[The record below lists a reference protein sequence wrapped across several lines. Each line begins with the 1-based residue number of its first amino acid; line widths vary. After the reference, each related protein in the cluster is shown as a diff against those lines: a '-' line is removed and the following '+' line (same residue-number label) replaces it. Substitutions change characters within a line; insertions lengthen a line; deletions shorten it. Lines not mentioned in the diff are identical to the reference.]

1 VARDDIGDMS
11 EGTEADLALACMSA
25 LVDGL
30 ASHGLEH
37 ACVSPGS
44 RSTAL
49 ALALSRHGGVSV
61 HVHLDERS
69 SAFFALGLAK
79 ATGRPVAVAC
89 TSGTAAANLFPAV
102 VEASMSRTPLVLLTA
117 DRPPEL
123 HGVGANQTIDQRDLF
138 GGYVKRFVDA
148 PVAGDHPDAAHW
160 FGLGLEAAE
169 MARRHP
175 PGPAHVNVPF
185 RDPLAPSGDE
195 SEIGHDDPLPSGTT
209 RSNARTRR
217 ADVEKLAEQMK
228 EAERGVVV
236 AGALREDAS
245 PVVDL
250 AHTLGWPLV
259 AEPTSGLR
267 FPGALSAGAFLLAS
281 DAFLSSHVPELVV
294 QVGAAPTSRAGLA
307 FVAEAKRLIIVD
319 PDQLI
324 ADPARHASLRLEAD
338 PASLSRSLLTRIDAR
353 DGSPWW
359 REWEEADRA
368 ARRAVD
374 GLIDSWDEPFEGRVA
389 RDLAAC
395 LPDGAALAV
404 GSSMPIR
411 DLDAYMRPRD
421 GVRVLA
427 NRGASGIDGFV
438 STALG
443 VAASGASTFA
453 LMGDLTLLHDASGLL
468 WSAGRGHDAVF
479 VVPNND
485 GGAIFSFLEQ
495 RGLPEFDGLFL
506 TPHGLDLSKVAA
518 GAGARHALVDRG
530 ADLAP
535 TVLEASR
542 SGGVW
547 IVEVPSDRDVNVARH
562 LEVNAAVA
570 SALKARG

>member
-1 VARDDIGDMS
+1 MS
-11 EGTEADLALACMSA
+11 DGTEGDVALACMSA

-30 ASHGLEH
+30 VSQGLEH

-44 RSTAL
+44 RSTPL
-49 ALALSRHGGVSV
+49 ALALSRHPGVSV

-69 SAFFALGLAK
+69 SAFFGLGLAK

-123 HGVGANQTIDQRDLF
+123 HGVGANQTIDQRELF
-138 GGYVKRFVDA
+138 GGYVKRFVEA
-148 PVAGDHPDAAHW
+148 GVAGEQPDLAQWFAVGRAA
-160 FGLGLEAAE
+160 ADV
-169 MARRHP
+169 ARRHA
-175 PGPAHVNVPF
+175 PGPAHVNLPF
-185 RDPLAPSGDE
+185 REPLAPSGDDI
-195 SEIGHDDPLPSGTT
+195 EIGHHDPLSPGSG
-209 RSNARTRR
+209 RAGARTRR
-217 ADVEKLAEQMK
+217 TDVETLAERMK
-228 EAERGVVV
+228 GVQRGVLL
-236 AGALREDAS
+236 AGSLRRDAS

-250 AHTLGWPLV
+250 ARTLGWALI

-267 FPGALSAGAFLLAS
+267 ISGALSAGAFLLAS
-281 DAFLSSHVPELVV
+281 ESFLSSHVPELVV

-307 FVAEAKRLIIVD
+307 FVADSKRLIIVD
-319 PDQLI
+319 PDRLV

-338 PASLSRSLLTRIDAR
+338 PASLSRALLRRIESREDSA
-353 DGSPWW
+353 WW
-359 REWEEADRA
+359 RGWEEADRI

-374 GLIDSWDEPFEGRVA
+374 HLVDSWVEPFEGRVA

-395 LPDGAALAV
+395 LPDGATLVV
-404 GSSMPIR
+404 GSSMPAR
-411 DLDAYMRPRD
+411 DLDAYMRPRL
-421 GVRVLA
+421 GIRVLG

-443 VAASGASTFA
+443 VAASGAPTFA

-468 WSAGRGHDAVF
+468 WSAARGHDAVF

-495 RGLPEFDGLFL
+495 RGLPEFADLFV

-518 GAGARHALVDRG
+518 GAEARHALVERG
-530 ADLAP
+530 ADFGP
-535 TVLEASR
+535 TVIEASR
-542 SGGVW
+542 SGGTW
-547 IVEVPSDRDVNVARH
+547 IVEVPSDRDLNVARH
-562 LEVNAAVA
+562 LEVDAAVA
-570 SALKARG
+570 SALEARG

>member
-1 VARDDIGDMS
+1 MS
-11 EGTEADLALACMSA
+11 TGTEGDVALACMDA

-30 ASHGLEH
+30 VSRGLEH

-44 RSTAL
+44 RSTPL
-49 ALALSRHGGVSV
+49 ALALSRHPDVSV

-69 SAFFALGLAK
+69 SAFFGLGMAK
-79 ATGRPVAVAC
+79 ATERPVAVAC

-123 HGVGANQTIDQRDLF
+123 HGVGANQTIDQRELF
-138 GGYVKRFVDA
+138 GGYVKRFVE
-148 PVAGDHPDAAHW
+148 AGVPGEQPDVSHW
-160 FGLGLEAAE
+160 FAVGSAATDV
-169 MARRHP
+169 ARRHP
-175 PGPAHVNVPF
+175 PGPAHVNLPF
-185 RDPLAPSGDE
+185 REPLAPSADDIQ
-195 SEIGHDDPLPSGTT
+195 IGHHDLPSPG
-209 RSNARTRR
+209 RGRAGARTRR
-217 ADVEKLAEQMK
+217 TDVETLAEWMK
-228 EAERGVVV
+228 GVEQGVLF
-236 AGALREDAS
+236 AGSLRRDAS

-250 AHTLGWPLV
+250 ARTLGWALI

-267 FPGALSAGAFLLAS
+267 IPGALSAGAFLLAS
-281 DAFLSSHVPELVV
+281 ESFLSTHVPELVV

-307 FVAEAKRLIIVD
+307 FVADSKRLVIVD
-319 PDQLI
+319 PDGLV
-324 ADPARHASLRLEAD
+324 ADPARHASLRVEAD
-338 PASLSRSLLTRIDAR
+338 PASLSRALLKRTESCE
-353 DGSPWW
+353 GSGWW
-359 REWEEADRA
+359 REWEEADRI

-374 GLIDSWDEPFEGRVA
+374 ELVDSWEEPFEGRVA
-389 RDLAAC
+389 RDLAAS
-395 LPDGAALAV
+395 LPDDATLVV
-404 GSSMPIR
+404 GSSMPAR
-411 DLDAYMRPRD
+411 DLDAYMRPRP
-421 GVRVLA
+421 GIRILG

-443 VAASGASTFA
+443 IAGSGASTFA

-495 RGLPEFDGLFL
+495 RRLPELADLFV

-518 GAGARHALVDRG
+518 GAAARHALVERG
-530 ADLAP
+530 ADLGP
-535 TVLEASR
+535 TVIGASR

-547 IVEVPSDRDVNVARH
+547 IVEVPSDRDLNVARH
-562 LEVNAAVA
+562 HEVDAAVA
-570 SALKARG
+570 SALKAHG

>member
-1 VARDDIGDMS
+1 MS
-11 EGTEADLALACMSA
+11 DGTEGDVALACMSA

-30 ASHGLEH
+30 VSQGLEH

-44 RSTAL
+44 RSTPL
-49 ALALSRHGGVSV
+49 ALALSRHPGVSV

-69 SAFFALGLAK
+69 SAFFGLGLAK

-123 HGVGANQTIDQRDLF
+123 HGVGANQTIDQRELF
-138 GGYVKRFVDA
+138 GGYVKRFVEA
-148 PVAGDHPDAAHW
+148 GVAGEHPDLAQWFAVGRAA
-160 FGLGLEAAE
+160 ADV
-169 MARRHP
+169 ARRHA
-175 PGPAHVNVPF
+175 PGPAHVNLPF
-185 RDPLAPSGDE
+185 REPLAPSGDDI
-195 SEIGHDDPLPSGTT
+195 EIGHHDPLSPGSG
-209 RSNARTRR
+209 RAGARTRR
-217 ADVEKLAEQMK
+217 TDVERLAERMK
-228 EAERGVVV
+228 GVQRGVLL
-236 AGALREDAS
+236 AGSLRRDAS

-250 AHTLGWPLV
+250 ARTLGWALI

-267 FPGALSAGAFLLAS
+267 ISGALSAGAFLLAS
-281 DAFLSSHVPELVV
+281 ESFLSSHVPELVV

-307 FVAEAKRLIIVD
+307 FVADSKRLIIVD
-319 PDQLI
+319 PDRLV

-338 PASLSRSLLTRIDAR
+338 PASLSRALLRRIESREDSA
-353 DGSPWW
+353 WW
-359 REWEEADRA
+359 RGWEEADRI

-374 GLIDSWDEPFEGRVA
+374 HLVDSWVEPFEGRVA

-395 LPDGAALAV
+395 LPDGATLVV
-404 GSSMPIR
+404 GSSMPAR
-411 DLDAYMRPRD
+411 DLDAYMRPRL
-421 GVRVLA
+421 GIRVLG

-443 VAASGASTFA
+443 VAASGAPTFA

-468 WSAGRGHDAVF
+468 WSAARGHDAVF

-495 RGLPEFDGLFL
+495 RGLPEFADLFV

-518 GAGARHALVDRG
+518 GAGARHALVERG
-530 ADLAP
+530 ADFGP
-535 TVLEASR
+535 TVIEASR
-542 SGGVW
+542 SGGTW
-547 IVEVPSDRDVNVARH
+547 IVEVPSDRDLNVARH
-562 LEVNAAVA
+562 LEVDAAVA
-570 SALKARG
+570 SALEARG

>member
-1 VARDDIGDMS
+1 MSTGS
-11 EGTEADLALACMSA
+11 EGDVALACMSA

-30 ASHGLEH
+30 VTQGLEH

-44 RSTAL
+44 RSTPVV
-49 ALALSRHGGVSV
+49 LALSRHPDVSV

-69 SAFFALGLAK
+69 SAFFALGMAK
-79 ATGRPVAVAC
+79 ATQRPVAVAC

-123 HGVGANQTIDQRDLF
+123 HGVGANQTIDQRELF
-138 GGYVKRFVDA
+138 GGYVKRFVE
-148 PVAGDHPDAAHW
+148 AGVPGEQPDVSHW
-160 FGLGLEAAE
+160 FAAGLAATDV
-169 MARRHP
+169 ARRHP
-175 PGPAHVNVPF
+175 PGPAHVNLPF
-185 RDPLAPSGDE
+185 REPLAPSEDDL
-195 SEIGHDDPLPSGTT
+195 EIGHLDS
-209 RSNARTRR
+209 RSPGSRRARARTRR
-217 ADVEKLAEQMK
+217 TDVETLAERMMGI
-228 EAERGVVV
+228 ERGVLF
-236 AGALREDAS
+236 AGSLRRDAS

-250 AHTLGWPLV
+250 ARTLGWALV

-267 FPGALSAGAFLLAS
+267 IPGALSAGAFLLAS
-281 DAFLSSHVPELVV
+281 ESFLSTHVPELVV
-294 QVGAAPTSRAGLA
+294 QIGAAPTSRAGLG
-307 FVAEAKRLIIVD
+307 FVADSKQLIIVD
-319 PDQLI
+319 PDRLV

-338 PASLSRSLLTRIDAR
+338 PASLSRALLKRIESR
-353 DGSPWW
+353 EGSGWW
-359 REWEEADRA
+359 REWEEADRI

-374 GLIDSWDEPFEGRVA
+374 ELVDSWEEPFDGRVA
-389 RDLAAC
+389 RDLAASV
-395 LPDGAALAV
+395 PDGATLVV
-404 GSSMPIR
+404 GSSMPAR
-411 DLDAYMRPRD
+411 DLDAYMRPHS
-421 GVRVLA
+421 GIRVLG

-443 VAASGASTFA
+443 IAASGASTFA

-495 RGLPEFDGLFL
+495 RGLPEFADLFV

-518 GAGARHALVDRG
+518 GAGARHALVERG
-530 ADLAP
+530 ADLGP
-535 TVLEASR
+535 SVIEASR

-547 IVEVPSDRDVNVARH
+547 IVEVPSDRDLNVARH
-562 LEVNAAVA
+562 LEVDAAVA
-570 SALKARG
+570 LALEGRGPGGAVP

>member
-1 VARDDIGDMS
+1 VARDDLGDMS
-11 EGTEADLALACMSA
+11 EGSEGDLALACTSA

-30 ASHGLEH
+30 VSHGLEH

-49 ALALSRHGGVSV
+49 ALALSRHRGVSV

-102 VEASMSRTPLVLLTA
+102 VEAAMSRTPLVLLTA

-148 PVAGDHPDAAHW
+148 RVAGDHPDAAHW
-160 FGLGLEAAE
+160 FGVGLEAAE
-169 MARRHP
+169 TARRHP

-185 RDPLAPSGDE
+185 REPLAPSGDE
-195 SEIGHDDPLPSGTT
+195 PGIGLYDPLHRGTA
-209 RSNARTRR
+209 RSKARTRR
-217 ADVEKLAEQMK
+217 TDVEKLAEQMK
-228 EAERGVVV
+228 EGERGVVV

-250 AHTLGWPLV
+250 ARTLGWPLV

-267 FPGALSAGAFLLAS
+267 IPGALSAGAFLLAS

-294 QVGAAPTSRAGLA
+294 QVGAAPTARAGLE
-307 FVAEAKRLIIVD
+307 FVAGAKRLVIVD
-319 PDQLI
+319 PDRLI

-338 PASLSRSLLTRIDAR
+338 PASLSRALLTRIDPR
-353 DGSPWW
+353 EGSPWW
-359 REWEEADRA
+359 REWEEADGV

-374 GLIDSWDEPFEGRVA
+374 GLIDAWHEPFEGRVA
-389 RDLAAC
+389 RDLPAC
-395 LPDGAALAV
+395 LPNGAALVV

-411 DLDAYMRPRD
+411 DLDAYMDPR
-421 GVRVLA
+421 GGIRVLA

-495 RGLPEFDGLFL
+495 RGFPEFADLFV
-506 TPHGLDLSKVAA
+506 TPHGLDLSKVATA
-518 GAGARHALVDRG
+518 AGARHTLVDRG

-570 SALKARG
+570 SALEARG